1 MDDLL
6 NHLRV
11 GCLLCAAV
19 HSVLRE
25 RKCVLCAGTSPIPP
39 QIREEQACTSIAH
52 THTHT
57 RTRTHTH
64 THAHTCTHT
73 HTHPSLFPHTLPAPL
88 TLSRANHHHLSRA
101 ASPHRCHT
109 ADARAAQSDS
119 TRGSHQSFRRQS
131 DTSSVL
137 HVLLLVHSC
146 LCLLI
151 TQQHPPPPAM
161 LFAQKSKSFL
171 NCFGSV
177 PLCSS

>member
-1 MDDLL
+1 MCCCSFGLE
-6 NHLRV
+6 
-11 GCLLCAAV
+11 
-19 HSVLRE
+19 RE
-25 RKCVLCAGTSPIPP
+25 RESVCCV
-39 QIREEQACTSIAH
+39 QEQAPSPLKSEKNKHVHQLH